1 METRP
6 KQKSFSVPSFAAHS
20 ARGIIRDGGARRK
33 MMLGTL
39 AVAVVM
45 VIAGST
51 VLDEVL
57 NHREHAFRFIA
68 YWLTCAWF
76 TVATLLLAVFDTL
89 MLRAQARAARRKL
102 RDDFSERRS
111 ESE

>member
-6 KQKSFSVPSFAAHS
+6 NGKSFSIPSFAAH
-20 ARGIIRDGGARRK
+20 ATRGIIRDERARRR

-39 AVAVVM
+39 AVAAVM

-51 VLDEVL
+51 VLQDLL
-57 NHREHAFRFIA
+57 NHREHALRFIA

-76 TVATLLLAVFDTL
+76 TMATLLLALFDAL
-89 MLRAQARAARRKL
+89 IVRARGRAARRKL
-102 RDDFSERRS
+102 RDEFADGGSGSE
-111 ESE
+111 